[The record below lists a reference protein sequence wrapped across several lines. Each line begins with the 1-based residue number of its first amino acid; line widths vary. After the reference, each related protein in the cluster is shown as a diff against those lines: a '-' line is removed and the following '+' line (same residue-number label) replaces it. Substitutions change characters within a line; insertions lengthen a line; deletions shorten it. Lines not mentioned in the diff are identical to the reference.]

1 MRAAVV
7 GLGWWGRNVLGNLAG
22 SERITVT
29 HGVDPAHNSVA
40 ELGPKYG
47 IRLVANFADVL
58 RDPSVD
64 AVILTSPN
72 TLHETQVLAAARAGK
87 QIFCEKPLTL
97 SVDGAKRMLEACGK
111 AGLVLG
117 LGHERRWEPAM
128 EEVFRAVSSGEIG
141 RVLQVETNFSHN
153 LFNKLQPDNWRF
165 DSVASPGGGFTAR
178 AIHLTDFMVS
188 MFGRATRV
196 WATTASIAYEPPR
209 IDTLAAHISFANGVS
224 ALLGTSIAT
233 PFYGRFTV
241 YGDEGWIEHREFTNS
256 EDDVPAELIH
266 SDADANRHTTEHAVI
281 NTVRANF
288 EDWARAVEDGA
299 DYRIKPDEM
308 LANMEI
314 FEAVVTSSRTGRVV
328 EITR

>member
-7 GLGWWGRNVLGNLAG
+7 GLGWWGRNVLGNLAD
-22 SERITVT
+22 SERIEVT

-40 ELGPKYG
+40 ELAGRYG
-47 IRLVANFADVL
+47 IRLVGDYDEVIDDAA
-58 RDPSVD
+58 VD

-72 TLHETQVLAAARAGK
+72 TLHETQVIRAAKAGK

-97 SVDGAKRMLEACGK
+97 SVEGAKRMLDACDR
-111 AGLVLG
+111 AGITLG

-128 EEVFRAVSSGEIG
+128 EEVFRLVREKAIG
-141 RVLQVETNFSHN
+141 NTLQVETNFSHN
-153 LFNKLQPDNWRF
+153 LFNKLAPDNWRF

-209 IDTLAAHISFANGVS
+209 IDTLAAHITFANGIS

-256 EDDVPAELIH
+256 EDDVPAELIR
-266 SDADANRHTTEHAVI
+266 SDVSANRTVSQHPVI
-281 NTVRANF
+281 NTVKANF
-288 EDWARAVEDGA
+288 EDWARAVEEGTP
-299 DYRIKPDEM
+299 YRIRPEEM
-308 LANMEI
+308 LSNMEI
-314 FEAVVTSSRTGRVV
+314 FEAVVASSRTGEVV

>member
-7 GLGWWGRNVLGNLAG
+7 GLGWWGRNVLGNLAD
-22 SERITVT
+22 SERIEVT

-40 ELGPKYG
+40 ELAGKYG
-47 IRLVANFADVL
+47 IRLVGDYDEVID
-58 RDPSVD
+58 DPAVD

-72 TLHETQVLAAARAGK
+72 TLHETQVIKAAKAGK

-97 SVDGAKRMLEACGK
+97 SVEGAKRMLDACDR
-111 AGLVLG
+111 AGITLG

-128 EEVFRAVSSGEIG
+128 EEVFRLVREKAIG
-141 RVLQVETNFSHN
+141 STLQVETNFSHN
-153 LFNKLQPDNWRF
+153 LFNKLAPDNWRF

-188 MFGRATRV
+188 MFGRASRV
-196 WATTASIAYEPPR
+196 WATTASIAYAPPR
-209 IDTLAAHISFANGVS
+209 IDTLAAHITFANGIS

-241 YGDEGWIEHREFTNS
+241 YGDQGWVEHREFTNS
-256 EDDVPAELIH
+256 EDDVPAELIL
-266 SDADANRHTTEHAVI
+266 SDVNANRTVSQHAVI
-281 NTVRANF
+281 NTVKANF
-288 EDWARAVEDGA
+288 EDWARAVETGSA
-299 DYRIKPDEM
+299 YRIKPDEM

-314 FEAVVTSSRTGRVV
+314 FEGVVRSSRTGKVV

>member
-7 GLGWWGRNVLGNLAG
+7 GLGWWGRNVLGNLAD
-22 SERITVT
+22 SERIEVT

-40 ELGPKYG
+40 ELAGRYG
-47 IRLVANFADVL
+47 IRLVGDYDEVIDDAA
-58 RDPSVD
+58 VD

-72 TLHETQVLAAARAGK
+72 TLHETQVLRAAKAGK

-97 SVDGAKRMLEACGK
+97 SVEGAKRMLDACDR
-111 AGLVLG
+111 AGITLG

-128 EEVFRAVSSGEIG
+128 EEVFRLVREKAIG
-141 RVLQVETNFSHN
+141 NTLQVETNFSHN
-153 LFNKLQPDNWRF
+153 LFNKLAPDNWRF

-209 IDTLAAHISFANGVS
+209 IDTLAAHITFANGIS

-256 EDDVPAELIH
+256 EDDVPAELIR
-266 SDADANRHTTEHAVI
+266 SDVSANRTVSQHPVI
-281 NTVRANF
+281 NTVKANF
-288 EDWARAVEDGA
+288 EDWARAVEEGTP
-299 DYRIKPDEM
+299 YRIRPEEM
-308 LANMEI
+308 LSNMEI
-314 FEAVVTSSRTGRVV
+314 FEAVVTSSRTGEAV

>member
-7 GLGWWGRNVLGNLAG
+7 GLGWWGRNVLGNLAD
-22 SERITVT
+22 SERIEVT

-40 ELGPKYG
+40 ELAGRYG
-47 IRLVANFADVL
+47 IRLVGDYDEVIDDAA
-58 RDPSVD
+58 VD

-72 TLHETQVLAAARAGK
+72 TLHETQVLRAAKAGK

-97 SVDGAKRMLEACGK
+97 SVEGAKRMLDACDR
-111 AGLVLG
+111 AGITLG

-128 EEVFRAVSSGEIG
+128 EEVFRLVREKAIG
-141 RVLQVETNFSHN
+141 NTLQVETNFSHN
-153 LFNKLQPDNWRF
+153 LFNKLAPDNWRF

-209 IDTLAAHISFANGVS
+209 IDTLAAHITFANGIS

-256 EDDVPAELIH
+256 EDDVPAELIR
-266 SDADANRHTTEHAVI
+266 SDVSANRTVSQHPVI
-281 NTVRANF
+281 NTVKANF
-288 EDWARAVEDGA
+288 EDWARAVEEGTP
-299 DYRIKPDEM
+299 YRIRPEEM
-308 LANMEI
+308 LSNMEI
-314 FEAVVTSSRTGRVV
+314 FEAVVASSRTGEVV